1 MSIASGNGEKT
12 KSGMEGPAEM
22 EMGPQM
28 LTVSGGKPLPNNSG
42 QLDDSARRR
51 RWAKALWFRSGRSVF
66 ILQWPNL

>member
-1 MSIASGNGEKT
+1 
-12 KSGMEGPAEM
+12 M

-42 QLDDSARRR
+42 QLDNSARRR
-51 RWAKALWFRSGRSVF
+51 RWGKALWLRSGRSVF